1 MKFYQFI
8 DEQDVEFRSSTEK
21 EKLNELS
28 RDNSLKQKIQN
39 LYFEFKPQSIIF
51 AKIFACGAIT
61 VTRYYYYFYIKS

>member
-21 EKLNELS
+21 EKLIELS

-39 LYFEFKPQSIIF
+39 F
-51 AKIFACGAIT
+51 AKIFACGAIS
-61 VTRYYYYFYIKS
+61 VFVY

>member
-21 EKLNELS
+21 EKLIELS

-39 LYFEFKPQSIIF
+39 LHFEFKPQSIISQKF
-51 AKIFACGAIT
+51 SAAALFLFLYIRSIFE
-61 VTRYYYYFYIKS
+61 RN